1 MKKWAHVFMQH
12 CSQQFLITILLVQF
26 KILDEKPFR
35 HWSLTLKFKRRSNI
49 RYYWTLSNNMNL
61 VFWPWLY
68 YLYVWLTL
76 KVNWLLVWKFPL
88 GKTLKFQIIEYILL
102 MQLVSSSIF
111 ISRSHAGI
119 ESSSTAVCSLICMSC
134 QIITLGVSNYA
145 VW

>member
-1 MKKWAHVFMQH
+1 MQH

-35 HWSLTLKFKRRSNI
+35 HWSLTLKFKRWSNI

-61 VFWPWLY
+61 VFLPWLY
-68 YLYVWLTL
+68 FLYVWLTL

-88 GKTLKFQIIEYILL
+88 GKSLKFQIIEYILL
-102 MQLVSSSIF
+102 MQLVGPQSPSIF
-111 ISRSHAGI
+111 ISRSHAWI

>member
-1 MKKWAHVFMQH
+1 MQH

-68 YLYVWLTL
+68 FLYVWLTL
-76 KVNWLLVWKFPL
+76 KVNWLLVWKLPL
-88 GKTLKFQIIEYILL
+88 GKSLKFQIIEYILL
-102 MQLVSSSIF
+102 MQLVGPQSPSIF
-111 ISRSHAGI
+111 ISRSHAWI

>member
-1 MKKWAHVFMQH
+1 MQH

-68 YLYVWLTL
+68 FLYVWLTL

-88 GKTLKFQIIEYILL
+88 GKSLKFQIIEYILL
-102 MQLVSSSIF
+102 MQLVGPQSPSIF
-111 ISRSHAGI
+111 ISRSHAWI